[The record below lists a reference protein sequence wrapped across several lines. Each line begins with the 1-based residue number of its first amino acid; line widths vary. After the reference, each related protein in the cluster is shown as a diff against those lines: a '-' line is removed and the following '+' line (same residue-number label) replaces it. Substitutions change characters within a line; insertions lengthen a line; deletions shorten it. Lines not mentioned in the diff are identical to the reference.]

1 MTTPRFKHAATTMD
15 DGRILVLGGA
25 TDDTHRLASTEV
37 LDPAAG
43 VFTAGPAM
51 SAVRY
56 KFTDAVTRTST
67 GRVVVAGGA
76 QVDVLA
82 TDGHSFAAIPAG
94 SGTPRWV
101 ATATA
106 LPGGNVLVVGG
117 YDERV
122 RVHPDALVVAS
133 P

>member
-1 MTTPRFKHAATTMD
+1 MATPRFKHAITTMD

-25 TDDTHRLASTEV
+25 IDDTERLASTEV

-43 VFTAGPAM
+43 KFAPGPAM

-56 KFTDAVTRTST
+56 KFTDAVTRTTT
-67 GRVVVAGGA
+67 GCLVVAGGA

-82 TDGHSFAAIPAG
+82 ADGRSFAAIRAG
-94 SGTPRWV
+94 AGTPRWV

-106 LPGGNVLVVGG
+106 LPGGSVLVVGG

-133 P
+133 S